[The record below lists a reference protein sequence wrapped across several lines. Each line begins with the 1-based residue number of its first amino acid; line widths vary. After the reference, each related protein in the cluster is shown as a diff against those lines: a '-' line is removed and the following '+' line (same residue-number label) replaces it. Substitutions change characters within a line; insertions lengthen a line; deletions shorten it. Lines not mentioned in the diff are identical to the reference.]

1 MKTTITKEEIAQL
14 PVVLF
19 EGRIITIDT
28 MSDLESAVAYLSA
41 QPMIGIDT
49 ETRPAFKKGVVYNV
63 SLLQFSTLDTCF
75 LFRLNRIGFPPSLIY
90 LFESKSVKKIGL
102 SLQDDFGKLKK
113 MGSFKEQSVV
123 ELQQF
128 VKKYQIQDISLQK
141 VYALLFD
148 QKISK
153 SQRLT
158 NWDADVLTEQQKR
171 YAATDAWACL
181 RIYNELLNN
190 HNPLV

>member
-19 EGRIITIDT
+19 EGRIITIDS

-63 SLLQFSTLDTCF
+63 SLLQISTLDTCF
-75 LFRLNRIGFPPSLIY
+75 LFRLNRIGFPSSLID

-128 VKKYQIQDISLQK
+128 VKKYQIEDISLQK

>member
-1 MKTTITKEEIAQL
+1 M
-14 PVVLF
+14 
-19 EGRIITIDT
+19 
-28 MSDLESAVAYLSA
+28 
-41 QPMIGIDT
+41 
-49 ETRPAFKKGVVYNV
+49 
-63 SLLQFSTLDTCF
+63 
-75 LFRLNRIGFPPSLIY
+75 NRIGFPSSLID

-113 MGSFKEQSVV
+113 MVSFKEQSVV

-128 VKKYQIQDISLQK
+128 VKKYQIEDISLQK

>member
-28 MSDLESAVAYLSA
+28 LSDLESAVAYLSA
-41 QPMIGIDT
+41 QPTIGIDT

-63 SLLQFSTLDTCF
+63 SLLQISTLDTCF
-75 LFRLNRIGFPPSLIY
+75 LFRLNRIGFPQSIID

-113 MGSFKEQSVV
+113 MGSFNEQSVV
-123 ELQQF
+123 ELQQL

-141 VYALLFD
+141 IYALLFD

>member
-19 EGRIITIDT
+19 EGRIITIDS

-63 SLLQFSTLDTCF
+63 SLLQISTLDTCF
-75 LFRLNRIGFPPSLIY
+75 LFRLNRIGFPSSLID

-113 MGSFKEQSVV
+113 MVSFKEQSVV

-128 VKKYQIQDISLQK
+128 VKKYQIEDISLQK

>member
-19 EGRIITIDT
+19 EGRIITLDS

-63 SLLQFSTLDTCF
+63 SLLQISTLDTCF
-75 LFRLNRIGFPPSLIY
+75 LFRLNRIGFPSSLID

-128 VKKYQIQDISLQK
+128 VKKYQIEDISLQK

-158 NWDADVLTEQQKR
+158 NWDTDVLTEQQKR

>member
-19 EGRIITIDT
+19 EGRIITIDS

-63 SLLQFSTLDTCF
+63 SLLQISTLDTCF
-75 LFRLNRIGFPPSLIY
+75 LFRLNRIGFPSSLID

-128 VKKYQIQDISLQK
+128 VKKYQIEDISLQK

-181 RIYNELLNN
+181 RIYYELLNN

>member
-19 EGRIITIDT
+19 EGRIITIDS
-28 MSDLESAVAYLSA
+28 MNDLESAVAYLSA

-49 ETRPAFKKGVVYNV
+49 ETRPAFKKGIIYNV
-63 SLLQFSTLDTCF
+63 SLLQISTLDTCF
-75 LFRLNRIGFPPSLIY
+75 LFRLNRIGFPSSLID

-113 MGSFKEQSVV
+113 MGSFNEQSVV

-128 VKKYQIQDISLQK
+128 VKKYQIQDMSLQK

-181 RIYNELLNN
+181 RIYNELMNN

>member
-75 LFRLNRIGFPPSLIY
+75 LFRLNRIGFPPSLID

>member
-63 SLLQFSTLDTCF
+63 SLLQISTLDTCF
-75 LFRLNRIGFPPSLIY
+75 LFRLNRIGFSSSLID

-128 VKKYQIQDISLQK
+128 VKKYQIEDISLQK